1 VSRGRRALAL
11 GVGTAVAAGA
21 LGVAIWMTQAAEAAD
36 AEGQAPAPASTAD
49 VEQRTLTVV
58 EELEG
63 TLGHGGERAIGAGTP
78 GTLTRLPEVGST
90 VERGGFLFE
99 VNGAP
104 TILLYGEMP
113 AWRTLAEGVSGPDVE
128 QIEMNLDALGYGD
141 DLVIDQTWDAD
152 TTAAV
157 TAWQADAG
165 MAADGRV
172 DLGEVVFEPDAVIVA
187 GLEGSRGGNAG
198 PGAPVLRVTGTERV
212 ITASLS
218 ASQRDG
224 VEAGD
229 TVEVELADGTLT
241 DATVTE
247 VDALPTTAQDGSQS
261 YGMRLTL
268 DTAPAD
274 ATDGPV
280 TLQLVRQEREN
291 VLAVPVNALL
301 ALLEGGYAV
310 ERVTDS
316 GTTELVAIE
325 VGLFADG
332 WVEVRGEV
340 AAGDVV
346 VVP

>member
-1 VSRGRRALAL
+1 VSRGRRAPAL
-11 GVGTAVAAGA
+11 GVGAAVAAGMVGA
-21 LGVAIWMTQAAEAAD
+21 VIWMTQEAEAAD
-36 AEGQAPAPASTAD
+36 AAGQASAPTSTAD

-58 EELEG
+58 EDLDG
-63 TLGHGGERAIGAGTP
+63 TLGHGGERTIGAGSP
-78 GTLTRLPEVGST
+78 GTLTRLPDVGST

-104 TILLYGEMP
+104 TILLYGETP
-113 AWRTLAEGVSGPDVE
+113 AWRTLAEGVGGPDVE
-128 QIEMNLDALGYGD
+128 QLEANLDALGYGD
-141 DLVIDQTWDAD
+141 DLEIDETWDAA

-157 TAWQADAG
+157 TAWQTDAG

-172 DLGEVVFEPDAVIVA
+172 DLGEVVFEPDAVIIA

-224 VEAGD
+224 VEVGD

-261 YGMRLTL
+261 YAMRLTL
-268 DTAPAD
+268 DAAPAD

-280 TLQLVRQEREN
+280 ILKLVRQQRED

-310 ERVTDS
+310 ERVTDA
-316 GTTELVAIE
+316 GTTELVAVE